1 MADEARAN
9 GDRSWRS
16 SEKSIQKAIQRLSAR
31 LLGCQRR
38 LEERKRLT
46 RTMTFEELGVDRTFV
61 DEAHAFKNLPFV
73 SKLDRVKG
81 LPNPTEC
88 QRASDMFL
96 KTQWLLERSGGIVF
110 ATGTP
115 IANTIAE
122 SWTMARYLMREK
134 LEELGLHHFDAWA

>member
-1 MADEARAN
+1 LAPTP
-9 GDRSWRS
+9 S
-16 SEKSIQKAIQRLSAR
+16 SE
-31 LLGCQRR
+31 
-38 LEERKRLT
+38 
-46 RTMTFEELGVDRTFV
+46 V

-96 KTQWLLERSGGIVF
+96 KTQWLLERGGGIVF

-134 LEELGLHHFDAWA
+134 LAELGLHHFDAWAKLFADEIVNLYPGAWRSALVISIEESTDWSSATDTRAG